1 MLVIR
6 GVASNQKDVQG
17 KRTKGQFVLIY
28 NQLATTRKKKKRN
41 IIISHKIGMHLKIC
55 MQRMSQTNTQL
66 LNIILELD
74 VGIRSLKSELEF
86 FGVC

>member
-28 NQLATTRKKKKRN
+28 NLITTRKKNRN

>member
-1 MLVIR
+1 
-6 GVASNQKDVQG
+6 
-17 KRTKGQFVLIY
+17 
-28 NQLATTRKKKKRN
+28 
-41 IIISHKIGMHLKIC
+41 MHLKIC

-74 VGIRSLKSELEF
+74 VGIRSLKRELEF